1 MSYNNYLYDI
11 KKKDLILV
19 IVLKQIFIYYKKFK
33 NIVF

>member
-19 IVLKQIFIYYKKFK
+19 IVLKQIFIYYKKFTENK
-33 NIVF
+33 